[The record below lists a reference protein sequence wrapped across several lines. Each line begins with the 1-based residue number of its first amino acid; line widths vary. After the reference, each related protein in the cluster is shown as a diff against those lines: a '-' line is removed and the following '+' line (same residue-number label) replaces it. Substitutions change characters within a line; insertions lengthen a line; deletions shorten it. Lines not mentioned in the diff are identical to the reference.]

1 MYYNLTYYF
10 KKLKCLLVRS
20 CILQSTDLHSDGLEC
35 LHLLVYIC
43 LESFSDIFMTFF
55 PSSCDYFN
63 NFFMFTLSSAAGP
76 STSSS
81 SDDTLPKE
89 TDSPKC
95 FKEKRKR
102 PRSELTDFFL
112 ERNQKNR
119 IRNLSCSWIKWKNA
133 GKEVRTV

>member
-1 MYYNLTYYF
+1 MF
-10 KKLKCLLVRS
+10 W
-20 CILQSTDLHSDGLEC
+20 I
-35 LHLLVYIC
+35 VYIY
-43 LESFSDIFMTFF
+43 LYIFALDLKSFSDIFMTFF
-55 PSSCDYFN
+55 PSSCVYFN

-119 IRNLSCSWIKWKNA
+119 IRNLSCSWIKWKMQEKKLELFREIYWI
-133 GKEVRTV
+133 KEGLNILTCFC